1 MTRGDKLAA
10 PSCPPVNMGS
20 GLPGTLQE
28 DTAAERAV
36 PSGETLGFYKCKDGL
51 FNIKVAAAIFTH
63 RTPASE
69 ALQKANMTRSKEEPR
84 SKSKICANV
93 FCGAGRECAV
103 TEKGEPTCL
112 CIEKGG
118 AESTERCNGA
128 KQVQVQRPEAQKHLW
143 AGMAM
148 AHGAA
153 VAGLWSI
160 FMLNTDFS
168 AGVCFQNDPCHAGGD
183 GNWDKKCKPHKR
195 PVCGSNGKT
204 YLNHCEL
211 HRDACLTGSKIQVDY
226 DGHCK
231 EKKSENPAASP
242 ELIHLLRFFLCWDV
256 SGTQHRQDAMK
267 PNLPP
272 GTQNCA
278 GLFSLTLVFPSTAL
292 SPITVV
298 CYQSDRDELRRRVI
312 QWLEAEIIPDGWFSK
327 GSNYS
332 EVLDKYF
339 KASRASFDDGDSRL
353 DSTEFLK
360 FVEQNETAINI
371 TTYMDQETNKLLR
384 GLCID
389 ALIELSDEN
398 ADWKLSFNEFLKC
411 LSPSFN
417 PPEKKCALE
426 DETYEDGAET
436 QVECNRC
443 VCACGNWVCTAMTC
457 EGLYALQKITVLG
470 NQALARALFQS
481 CVGPARRTLV
491 QIYRRNEKVPVQRH
505 RPDQDMTEEEMARY
519 VQELQKHQVSMKL
532 RRSAVCLHQASPCHM
547 SSFCFCHETAEKT
560 KRMNTKEM

>member
-1 MTRGDKLAA
+1 MKPGVVGRQPSPLDAPQPPAAFKGRRGAPRGRRREGRGHRRGAAGSGRGPGRSRPRGGGRAGPGVEPRAGGSGRGGALPFPSRASRSRGRRLRNSSCPAGAARSMIWKTLPLLCALLAA
-10 PSCPPVNMGS
+10 AR
-20 GLPGTLQE
+20 LR
-28 DTAAERAV
+28 AE
-36 PSGETLGFYKCKDGL
+36 
-51 FNIKVAAAIFTH
+51 
-63 RTPASE
+63 
-69 ALQKANMTRSKEEPR
+69 EEPR

-112 CIEKGG
+112 CIE
-118 AESTERCNGA
+118 
-128 KQVQVQRPEAQKHLW
+128 
-143 AGMAM
+143 
-148 AHGAA
+148 
-153 VAGLWSI
+153 
-160 FMLNTDFS
+160 
-168 AGVCFQNDPCHAGGD
+168 
-183 GNWDKKCKPHKR
+183 KCKPHKR

-242 ELIHLLRFFLCWDV
+242 
-256 SGTQHRQDAMK
+256 
-267 PNLPP
+267 
-272 GTQNCA
+272 
-278 GLFSLTLVFPSTAL
+278 
-292 SPITVV
+292 VV

-332 EVLDKYF
+332 EILDKYF
-339 KASRASFDDGDSRL
+339 KSFDDGDYRL

-384 GLCID
+384 GLCVD

-457 EGLYALQKITVLG
+457 EG
-470 NQALARALFQS
+470 
-481 CVGPARRTLV
+481 
-491 QIYRRNEKVPVQRH
+491 RNEKVPAQRH
-505 RPDQDMTEEEMARY
+505 QPDQDLTEEEMARY
-519 VQELQKHQVSMKL
+519 VQELQKHQ
-532 RRSAVCLHQASPCHM
+532 
-547 SSFCFCHETAEKT
+547 ETAEKT
-560 KRMNTKEM
+560 KRMSTKEM

>member
-1 MTRGDKLAA
+1 MLLSRRAGINLPQHGCRRCSGPAPGQGWGSLPGAAFCPAGCAKPGVVGRQPSPLDAPQPPAAFKGRRGRRGAPRGRRREGRGHRRGAAGSGRGPGRSRPRGGGRAGPGVEPRAGGSGRGGALPFPSAASRSRGRRLRNSSCPAGAAAARSMMWKTLPLLCALLAA
-10 PSCPPVNMGS
+10 AR
-20 GLPGTLQE
+20 LR
-28 DTAAERAV
+28 AE
-36 PSGETLGFYKCKDGL
+36 
-51 FNIKVAAAIFTH
+51 
-63 RTPASE
+63 
-69 ALQKANMTRSKEEPR
+69 EEPR

-112 CIEKGG
+112 CIE
-118 AESTERCNGA
+118 
-128 KQVQVQRPEAQKHLW
+128 
-143 AGMAM
+143 
-148 AHGAA
+148 
-153 VAGLWSI
+153 
-160 FMLNTDFS
+160 
-168 AGVCFQNDPCHAGGD
+168 
-183 GNWDKKCKPHKR
+183 KCKPHKR

-242 ELIHLLRFFLCWDV
+242 
-256 SGTQHRQDAMK
+256 
-267 PNLPP
+267 
-272 GTQNCA
+272 
-278 GLFSLTLVFPSTAL
+278 
-292 SPITVV
+292 VV

-339 KASRASFDDGDSRL
+339 KSFDDGDSRL

-384 GLCID
+384 GLCVD

-457 EGLYALQKITVLG
+457 EG
-470 NQALARALFQS
+470 
-481 CVGPARRTLV
+481 
-491 QIYRRNEKVPVQRH
+491 RNEKVPAQRH
-505 RPDQDMTEEEMARY
+505 RPDQDLTEEEMARY
-519 VQELQKHQVSMKL
+519 VQELQKHQ
-532 RRSAVCLHQASPCHM
+532 
-547 SSFCFCHETAEKT
+547 ETAEKT
-560 KRMNTKEM
+560 KRMSTKEM

>member
-1 MTRGDKLAA
+1 LDIL
-10 PSCPPVNMGS
+10 C
-20 GLPGTLQE
+20 LLLYILQ
-28 DTAAERAV
+28 
-36 PSGETLGFYKCKDGL
+36 
-51 FNIKVAAAIFTH
+51 
-63 RTPASE
+63 
-69 ALQKANMTRSKEEPR
+69 EEPR

-112 CIEKGG
+112 CIE
-118 AESTERCNGA
+118 
-128 KQVQVQRPEAQKHLW
+128 Q
-143 AGMAM
+143 
-148 AHGAA
+148 
-153 VAGLWSI
+153 
-160 FMLNTDFS
+160 
-168 AGVCFQNDPCHAGGD
+168 
-183 GNWDKKCKPHKR
+183 CKPHKR

-242 ELIHLLRFFLCWDV
+242 
-256 SGTQHRQDAMK
+256 
-267 PNLPP
+267 
-272 GTQNCA
+272 
-278 GLFSLTLVFPSTAL
+278 
-292 SPITVV
+292 VV

-339 KASRASFDDGDSRL
+339 KARSTRPALEAGERFLLCPCKAAASFDNGDSRL

-360 FVEQNETAINI
+360 FVEQNETAVNI

-384 GLCID
+384 GLCVD

-436 QVECNRC
+436 EVECNRC

-457 EGLYALQKITVLG
+457 EGK
-470 NQALARALFQS
+470 
-481 CVGPARRTLV
+481 
-491 QIYRRNEKVPVQRH
+491 NEKVPGQRRH
-505 RPDQDMTEEEMARY
+505 PEQDLTEEELARY
-519 VQELQKHQVSMKL
+519 VQELQKHQVSVK
-532 RRSAVCLHQASPCHM
+532 RGRSAHM
-547 SSFCFCHETAEKT
+547 KSL
-560 KRMNTKEM
+560 

>member
-1 MTRGDKLAA
+1 MTGSKFRTGDSDICREGGWEQLERA
-10 PSCPPVNMGS
+10 PTLRYAVNHLRAVWLYQVVAVATANFICVQAG
-20 GLPGTLQE
+20 GGKCFWLLQE
-28 DTAAERAV
+28 VKAG
-36 PSGETLGFYKCKDGL
+36 S
-51 FNIKVAAAIFTH
+51 AAAASIAWQKSAP
-63 RTPASE
+63 RPAKQQQWVR
-69 ALQKANMTRSKEEPR
+69 LQVPAVVLLFLVTCCILCLLLCILQEEPR

-112 CIEKGG
+112 CIE
-118 AESTERCNGA
+118 
-128 KQVQVQRPEAQKHLW
+128 Q
-143 AGMAM
+143 
-148 AHGAA
+148 
-153 VAGLWSI
+153 
-160 FMLNTDFS
+160 
-168 AGVCFQNDPCHAGGD
+168 
-183 GNWDKKCKPHKR
+183 CKPHKR

-242 ELIHLLRFFLCWDV
+242 
-256 SGTQHRQDAMK
+256 
-267 PNLPP
+267 
-272 GTQNCA
+272 
-278 GLFSLTLVFPSTAL
+278 
-292 SPITVV
+292 VV

-339 KASRASFDDGDSRL
+339 KSFDDGDSRL

-360 FVEQNETAINI
+360 FVEQNETAVNI

-384 GLCID
+384 GLCVD

-457 EGLYALQKITVLG
+457 EGK
-470 NQALARALFQS
+470 
-481 CVGPARRTLV
+481 
-491 QIYRRNEKVPVQRH
+491 NEKVPAQRQ
-505 RPDQDMTEEEMARY
+505 RPDQDLTEEELARY
-519 VQELQKHQVSMKL
+519 VQELQKHQ
-532 RRSAVCLHQASPCHM
+532 
-547 SSFCFCHETAEKT
+547 ETAEKT
-560 KRMNTKEM
+560 KRMSTKEM

>member
-1 MTRGDKLAA
+1 MSKLSLKNPVPESQWESCGTAPGLRRYRGGSCGQDSRVAGLVSSELARGEE
-10 PSCPPVNMGS
+10 SCNSSSVPADACRGRLRLQQCNLNS
-20 GLPGTLQE
+20 GGKSQCLLLCTLQ
-28 DTAAERAV
+28 
-36 PSGETLGFYKCKDGL
+36 
-51 FNIKVAAAIFTH
+51 
-63 RTPASE
+63 
-69 ALQKANMTRSKEEPR
+69 EEPR

-93 FCGAGRECAV
+93 FCGAGRECTV

-112 CIEKGG
+112 CIE
-118 AESTERCNGA
+118 
-128 KQVQVQRPEAQKHLW
+128 Q
-143 AGMAM
+143 
-148 AHGAA
+148 
-153 VAGLWSI
+153 
-160 FMLNTDFS
+160 
-168 AGVCFQNDPCHAGGD
+168 
-183 GNWDKKCKPHKR
+183 CKPHKR

-242 ELIHLLRFFLCWDV
+242 
-256 SGTQHRQDAMK
+256 
-267 PNLPP
+267 
-272 GTQNCA
+272 
-278 GLFSLTLVFPSTAL
+278 
-292 SPITVV
+292 VV

-339 KASRASFDDGDSRL
+339 KSFDNGDSRL

-360 FVEQNETAINI
+360 FVEQNETAVNI
-371 TTYMDQETNKLLR
+371 TTYVDQETNKLLR
-384 GLCID
+384 GLCVD

-457 EGLYALQKITVLG
+457 EGK
-470 NQALARALFQS
+470 
-481 CVGPARRTLV
+481 
-491 QIYRRNEKVPVQRH
+491 NEKVPAQRQ
-505 RPDQDMTEEEMARY
+505 RPDQDLTEEELARY
-519 VQELQKHQVSMKL
+519 VQELQKHQ
-532 RRSAVCLHQASPCHM
+532 
-547 SSFCFCHETAEKT
+547 ETAEKT
-560 KRMNTKEM
+560 KRMSTKEM